1 MQTLIAICVCLIL
14 AFGVQT
20 FRIGALKEEA
30 AAQAAALATATA
42 AAEKEARTREQQMA
56 DNARRAA
63 DEYAKNVAKIRA
75 SADGARSDLE
85 RLRDATGSPR
95 DAAQDP
101 AAAAGADD
109 AARARLLL
117 GSCGKALTE
126 LAEIADAAETKLGAL
141 QDWARAIVAG
151 SAGKD
156 EQKPSR

>member
-63 DEYAKNVAKIRA
+63 DEYSKNLSRVRA
-75 SADGARSDLE
+75 SADGARSELDG
-85 RLRDATGSPR
+85 LRNTI
-95 DAAQDP
+95 
-101 AAAAGADD
+101 AAAGPAPESPASAAGTDD
-109 AARARLLL
+109 ATRARFVV
-117 GSCGKALTE
+117 GQ
-126 LAEIADAAETKLGAL
+126 LANAAAQVSAAADACEVRLGAL
-141 QDWARAIVAG
+141 QEYVRGVL
-151 SAGKD
+151 K
-156 EQKPSR
+156 

>member
-75 SADGARSDLE
+75 SADGARSELDG
-85 RLRDATGSPR
+85 LRNTI
-95 DAAQDP
+95 
-101 AAAAGADD
+101 AAAGPAPESPASAAGTDD
-109 AARARLLL
+109 ATRARYVL
-117 GSCGKALTE
+117 GRVSEFA
-126 LAEIADAAETKLGAL
+126 AQVSAAADACEVRLGAL
-141 QDWARAIVAG
+141 QEYVRGVL
-151 SAGKD
+151 K
-156 EQKPSR
+156 

>member
-1 MQTLIAICVCLIL
+1 MNIL
-14 AFGVQT
+14 VGLGLVLFVALGIQT

-30 AAQAAALATATA
+30 AQQAAALATATA

-63 DEYAKNVAKIRA
+63 DEYSKNLSRVRA
-75 SADGARSDLE
+75 SADGARGDLE

-95 DAAQDP
+95 DAAQDS

-141 QDWARAIVAG
+141 QDYVKGIT
-151 SAGKD
+151 K
-156 EQKPSR
+156 